1 MTLDVRYL
9 GTIGKKREGLLALN
23 LPNVY
28 YNKELWDALEITRRG
43 EDAPLFDQMFAGLDL
58 HGTTGTGYG
67 AVGTPVGGVMQR
79 GSAHLRRNATFT
91 NNIAIGNFD
100 AVAASLNTLN
110 TVQSGLLAQPGGVN
124 GRVLRNG
131 CDRLAAGMTN
141 IQTRCFPENYIV
153 ANPQL
158 GAATYNSNLGSS
170 NYHSLQ
176 VQFTMRPGTGDQLSD
191 DLRLG
196 QNFGSHPSGVYRSVG
211 PGRRL
216 HRGLPQREA

>member
-28 YNKELWDALEITRRG
+28 YNKELWDALEMTRRG

-67 AVGTPVGGVMQR
+67 AVGTPGRLACLQR

-100 AVAASLNTLN
+100 AVAAAHKHVSTPSSPDCWLSREAST
-110 TVQSGLLAQPGGVN
+110 A
-124 GRVLRNG
+124 G
-131 CDRLAAGMTN
+131 CSAT
-141 IQTRCFPENYIV
+141 
-153 ANPQL
+153 
-158 GAATYNSNLGSS
+158 AATA
-170 NYHSLQ
+170 SLP
-176 VQFTMRPGTGDQLSD
+176 V
-191 DLRLG
+191 
-196 QNFGSHPSGVYRSVG
+196 
-211 PGRRL
+211 
-216 HRGLPQREA
+216 